1 LLTSAGIV
9 ASICYAIAPFLGS
22 GEIWMIEQ
30 DAVVCKSLVESV
42 FTFTFDAAEVRL
54 ESESIVL
61 ALAVVESLVATRQGF
76 AALDIIRE
84 LVEDKYRQSI
94 AKVMAEKGPVADR
107 LGSIVEIVQKEM
119 LFKELA
125 I

>member
-1 LLTSAGIV
+1 
-9 ASICYAIAPFLGS
+9 
-22 GEIWMIEQ
+22 MIEQ